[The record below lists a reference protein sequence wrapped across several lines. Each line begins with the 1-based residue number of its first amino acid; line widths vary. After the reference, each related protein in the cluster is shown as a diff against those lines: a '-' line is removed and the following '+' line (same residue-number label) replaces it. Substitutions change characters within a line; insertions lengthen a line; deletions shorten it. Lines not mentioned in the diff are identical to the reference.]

1 MARYDLSPS
10 GFDVAGARIGI
21 VAARFNDDVVSR
33 LLEAALDTLARHGL
47 DRESIPVA
55 RVPGAFELPLA
66 ARWLA
71 TCYGSLTD
79 AGDPDRSREERRI
92 VHGAAAPG
100 AEHVGEDN
108 MAAARSPIPETSA
121 GRGRD
126 DPSAAAR
133 GLEGATILDDERT
146 GEDDV
151 AARGRRGTTLPED
164 KRAGG
169 GDVVA
174 PERRETMLP
183 DDEPAGGDGGPRE
196 KPRTARHA
204 TADAVIALGAVI
216 RGETPH
222 FDYVCAEAARGIRA
236 VSLELDVPVV
246 FGVLTCD
253 DHAQALERAGGGSAP
268 PTRGDSAD
276 LSEFDPSNPDFS
288 GSAGRSRRAAAG
300 DGHRNKGRE
309 AALAAL
315 EMVSLRRR
323 LGA

>member
-1 MARYDLSPS
+1 MARYDIPPS
-10 GFDVAGARIGI
+10 EFDVAGARIGI

-33 LLEAALDTLARHGL
+33 LLEAALDTLACHGL

-71 TCYGSLTD
+71 TRYDPLTD
-79 AGDPDRSREERRI
+79 IRDPDRSN
-92 VHGAAAPG
+92 V
-100 AEHVGEDN
+100 
-108 MAAARSPIPETSA
+108 
-121 GRGRD
+121 
-126 DPSAAAR
+126 
-133 GLEGATILDDERT
+133 
-146 GEDDV
+146 
-151 AARGRRGTTLPED
+151 
-164 KRAGG
+164 
-169 GDVVA
+169 
-174 PERRETMLP
+174 
-183 DDEPAGGDGGPRE
+183 
-196 KPRTARHA
+196 

-216 RGETPH
+216 RGDTPH
-222 FDYVCAEAARGIRA
+222 FDYVCAEAAHGIRA

-253 DHAQALERAGGGSAP
+253 DHAQALERAGGGPAPVAP
-268 PTRGDSAD
+268 PTRGGSAD
-276 LSEFDPSNPDFS
+276 PSGFDPSNPGFS
-288 GSAGRSRRAAAG
+288 GSAGRSGPSVGTG